1 MSRTRTRFRST
12 ATATAT
18 ADLGSG
24 QGAALRV
31 LACALAAGT
40 ACAGLSAVPASAA
53 ETPPVVSRGV
63 TIPEFYTPPVELP
76 TTNGTLIRTEA
87 LPLGL
92 NIPGHDGRPMPG
104 TTTRL
109 M

>member
-1 MSRTRTRFRST
+1 MSRTRTRFRSTAT

-40 ACAGLSAVPASAA
+40 VCAGLSAVPASAA

-63 TIPEFYTPPVELP
+63 TIPEFYTPRPSCPPP
-76 TTNGTLIRTEA
+76 TVR
-87 LPLGL
+87 
-92 NIPGHDGRPMPG
+92 
-104 TTTRL
+104 
-109 M
+109 